1 MNSKKADI
9 YAVQLSLSS
18 SAYIL
23 KFRHAFGIAHGTR
36 NTTDTLLVK
45 ATLNGVTGYGEAALP
60 PYLGYDVKVLCN
72 SFGEYFSDLP
82 SGMDGIQTVL
92 RMIINSNLSIPS
104 PIRCAT
110 DIAIHD
116 LCGRLTGMPVR
127 KLLEIP
133 DAKDVRCS
141 FTLGI
146 SSVDEMLE
154 KIKETEGF
162 TLFKHKLGG
171 DNDRERIL
179 AFKKA
184 TNASFCVDA
193 NQGWHSIK
201 EAATEINFLTEQGC
215 LFVEQPLPVAM
226 NKQLNELRDKI
237 KLPIILDESIQRLS
251 DLMDLAP
258 YCDGINIKLVK
269 CGGLASA
276 KELMRIAKR
285 SGKKVLI
292 GCMSESSCGAA
303 AASELSGWADWVDLD
318 GPLLID
324 NDPFSGVSYKNGMIV
339 QHETPGLGIDPIAVI

>member
-1 MNSKKADI
+1 MQITLTA
-9 YAVQLSLSS
+9 SS
-18 SAYIL
+18 YTL
-23 KFRHAFGIAHGTR
+23 QFRHAFGIAHGTR

-45 ATLNGVTGYGEAALP
+45 ASLNGVDGYGEAALP
-60 PYLGYDVKVLCN
+60 PYLGYDVNTLCS
-72 SFGEYFSDLP
+72 SFGDYFNMLP
-82 SGMDGIQTVL
+82 SGMEGIQTVL
-92 RMIINSNLSIPS
+92 KKIVHSNKEIPA

-133 DAKDVRCS
+133 EAQGVRCS

-146 SSVDEMLE
+146 SSVDEMFE
-154 KIKETEGF
+154 KMNEATGF

-171 DNDRERIL
+171 ENDRERIL
-179 AFKKA
+179 AFKQA
-184 TNASFCVDA
+184 SNASFCVDA
-193 NQGWHSIK
+193 NQGWHTVE
-201 EAATEINFLTEQGC
+201 EAAREINFLAEQGC
-215 LFVEQPLPVAM
+215 IFVEQPLPVAM
-226 NKQLNELRDKI
+226 NNKLNELRDLI
-237 KLPIILDESIQRLS
+237 KLPILLDESIQQLS
-251 DLMDLAP
+251 DFMDLAP

-303 AASELSGWADWVDLD
+303 AAAELSGWADWVDLD
-318 GPLLID
+318 GPLLIS
-324 NDPFSGVSYKNGMIV
+324 NDPFSGVEYKNGMI
-339 QHETPGLGIDPIAVI
+339 QLNERAGLGIEPIVSI

>member
-1 MNSKKADI
+1 M
-9 YAVQLSLSS
+9 QLNLSS

-36 NTTDTLLVK
+36 TTTDTLIVK

-60 PYLGYDVKVLCN
+60 PYLGYNVNELCH
-72 SFGEYFSDLP
+72 SFGDYFSHIP
-82 SGMDGIQTVL
+82 AGMDGIQSVL
-92 RMIINSNLSIPS
+92 RMIINSNINIPS

-133 DAKDVRCS
+133 DAQGVKCS

-146 SSVDEMLE
+146 SSIEDMLE
-154 KIKETEGF
+154 KMNEAEGF

-171 DNDRERIL
+171 ENDRERIL

-184 TNASFCVDA
+184 SNASFCVDA
-193 NQGWHSIK
+193 NQGWHSVE
-201 EAATEINFLTEQGC
+201 EAAREINFLAEQGC

-226 NKQLNELRDKI
+226 NGQLNELRALI
-237 KLPIILDESIQRLS
+237 NLPIILDESIQKLS
-251 DLMDLAP
+251 DLMDLAAF
-258 YCDGINIKLVK
+258 CDGINIKLVK

-285 SGKKVLI
+285 AGKKVLI

-318 GPLLID
+318 GPLLIG
-324 NDPFSGVSYKNGMIV
+324 NDPFSGMNYKNGMIV
-339 QHETPGLGIDPIAVI
+339 QHVTAGLGIDPISPL